1 MTTVV
6 LLVVFLALMLL
17 GIPVV
22 AALAASAVVGVLLV
36 GDIPF
41 VSVVQ
46 TAVFGIDKFVLL
58 AIPLFVLTGELMN
71 VGGLSH
77 RLFNLASALVGHL
90 RGGLAQVNVVASL
103 FLGGVSGSSSAD
115 AALTTKVLVPV
126 MIQRGY
132 GPGFSGAITAAAA
145 MLGPIIP
152 PSIAMILYGSIVNA
166 SIGRLFIAGIV
177 PGVLIALGL
186 GVTVA
191 VISIKRGYQ
200 SEHSRQPAIEVLRRL
215 QDAGWVL
222 LLPVIVLVG
231 IPAGIMTPTEAGAV
245 AVLYAAILGT
255 FVYRAI
261 RLADF
266 PRILL
271 NAAVDTGVVIL
282 IVAVAAA
289 FSFLVTMLRV
299 PHELAQQIIA
309 LGGGAFVFIALTNVA
324 LLVAGCLMEATGL
337 LVMVAPILAPIAAS
351 LGIDL
356 VQFGIILVLNILI
369 GTVTPPFGQSVFI
382 VSAISKI
389 PADAIFRDV
398 MKLLPVLFGVL
409 VVVSYFP
416 GSFMWLV
423 RLLWP

>member
-6 LLVVFLALMLL
+6 LLVVFLALMFL

-22 AALAASAVVGVLLV
+22 AALAASALVGLLLI

-41 VSVVQ
+41 VSVAQ

-58 AIPLFVLTGELMN
+58 AIPLFVLTGEVMN
-71 VGGLSH
+71 AGGLSH

-90 RGGLAQVNVVASL
+90 RGGLAQVSVVANL

-115 AALTTKVLVPV
+115 AALTTKVLVPA

-132 GPGFSGAITAAAA
+132 DPGFSGAITAAAA

-166 SIGRLFIAGIV
+166 SIGRLFIAGII
-177 PGVLIALGL
+177 PGVMIALGL
-186 GVTVA
+186 GLTVA
-191 VISIKRGYQ
+191 VISIKRGYR
-200 SEHSRQPAIEVLRRL
+200 SEHSRQSPIDILRRL
-215 QDAGWVL
+215 HEAGWVL
-222 LLPVIVLVG
+222 LLPVIVLIG
-231 IPAGIMTPTEAGAV
+231 IPFGIMTPTEAGAI
-245 AVLYAAILGT
+245 AALYAAILGT

-261 RLADF
+261 RLRDYS
-266 PRILL
+266 RILL

-289 FSFLVTMLRV
+289 FSFLVTILGV
-299 PHELAQQIIA
+299 PQQLAQQIIA
-309 LGGGAFVFIALTNVA
+309 LGGGAVLFIALTNIV

-356 VQFGIILVLNILI
+356 VHFGMILVLNILI

-382 VSAISKI
+382 VSAIGKI
-389 PADAIFRDV
+389 PADAIFRDIIR
-398 MKLLPVLFGVL
+398 LLPVILGVL